1 MSHLG
6 QKCFLEISN
15 RAAKL
20 RTRQFGEVVDTK
32 RWPKPLVT
40 QSFEHLP

>member
-1 MSHLG
+1 MLLG
-6 QKCFLEISN
+6 NQQQSRET
-15 RAAKL
+15 ADV
-20 RTRQFGEVVDTK
+20 QFGEVVDTE